1 MGVGAAGGWCR
12 TSFREAVTVISSG
25 AFAIDLDNQGSGQ
38 GLLAP
43 YAPSMVASGPNYITP
58 QELSPAPRAGG
69 YAAIPAQVPLNAYA
83 PTRVAGT
90 PAPAPNAPAMPC
102 NCNGNANSLQ
112 AIPWWGWA
120 LMAIGIVAIFR
131 RVT

>member
-1 MGVGAAGGWCR
+1 M
-12 TSFREAVTVISSG
+12 ISSG

-43 YAPSMVASGPNYITP
+43 YAPSMVASGPNYIEP
-58 QELSPAPRAGG
+58 VPLAPAPRAGG

-83 PTRVAGT
+83 PRTVAGT
-90 PAPAPNAPAMPC
+90 PVPAPNTTAAMPC
-102 NCNGNANSLQ
+102 NCNGNGSLQ
-112 AIPWWGWA
+112 AIPWWAWA
-120 LMAIGIVAIFR
+120 LMAIGVVAIFR

>member
-1 MGVGAAGGWCR
+1 MGPNSCWCR
-12 TSFREAVTVISSG
+12 TPFREAVTVISSG
-25 AFAIDLDNQGSGQ
+25 AFAIDLDDQGSGQ

-58 QELSPAPRAGG
+58 QPLSPSPRAGG

-83 PTRVAGT
+83 PRTSTLPQT
-90 PAPAPNAPAMPC
+90 PNSGGAPMPC
-102 NCNGNANSLQ
+102 NCNGNHNSLQ

-120 LMAIGIVAIFR
+120 LMAIGVVALFR